1 MQLQTALS
9 TAFNTSSQFHTFEK
23 LSSFLDP
30 SILDEAL
37 AEAGV
42 ATVRKRRLPLESVMW
57 CVMGMSLFR
66 QESVWNIATKMDIAL
81 PGNTPLVAPS
91 AMVQARQRLGVKA
104 VEQTFKKMA
113 RHWYQHN
120 EFERWNGLNLL
131 GVDGVVWRTSDSPE
145 NRDAFGS
152 ASTQYGDTAYP
163 QIRMVCQMELT
174 SHQLTNSVFD
184 KYKTNEMTLAE
195 RLIEDTPDR
204 SLTMFDR
211 GFYSLGMLYS
221 WQLAGQER
229 HWMIPARKD
238 LKFEVL
244 ESYSKIDKRVKL
256 LASPQARKKFPQL
269 PESIEARLITKTI
282 KGKVCRILTSLTD
295 AMRFPGD
302 EIVDLYTYRW
312 EIELGYREI
321 KQTLLNSEY
330 TLRSKRPDM
339 VEQELWG
346 LLLAYNLIRAAM
358 TEAAKLKGIWPN
370 QLSFSGCS
378 SAVVAFLLT
387 TVLTSPAKLPVLYHN
402 LINQLTYYELP
413 LRREDRRYPRCVK
426 PKPSKY
432 PLKKKNASQLN

>member
-195 RLIEDTPDR
+195 RLIEDTPDH